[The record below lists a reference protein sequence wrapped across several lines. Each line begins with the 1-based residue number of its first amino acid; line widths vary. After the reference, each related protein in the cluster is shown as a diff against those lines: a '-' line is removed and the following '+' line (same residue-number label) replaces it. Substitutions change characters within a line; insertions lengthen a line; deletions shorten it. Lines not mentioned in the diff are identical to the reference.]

1 MTDQN
6 CEMLFE
12 YLKSI
17 LYDDVIQPFDVNA
30 LDEPFRKLG
39 LGLHVLQRSVEEMKT
54 YSKDLSC
61 GNLSGQFPSRDNFL
75 CVNLKNLHANLN
87 HLTWQAKQVAAGDY
101 SQHVSY
107 LGEFSDA
114 FNLMTKQ
121 LQEREIYLA
130 RMAFWDQLTEI
141 RSRRFFMEYMDNFLK
156 KKKQATLCYMDLD
169 GLKYVNDFYG
179 HLEGDEY
186 IRSFVNAVQEN
197 LENVSLFARLGG
209 DEFCLLIENDTMEA
223 VSVSMEHILQEF
235 VKQNTKDYPVS
246 FSYGLV
252 EITGEEEI
260 PIDKLLTSVDEAMY
274 QKKKKNKEQFHGGQ
288 SMAAPDAQQRL
299 GK

>member
-141 RSRRFFMEYMDNFLK
+141 RNRRFFMEYMDNFLK

-209 DEFCLLIENDTMEA
+209 DYRGRRN
-223 VSVSMEHILQEF
+223 
-235 VKQNTKDYPVS
+235 
-246 FSYGLV
+246 
-252 EITGEEEI
+252 
-260 PIDKLLTSVDEAMY
+260 
-274 QKKKKNKEQFHGGQ
+274 
-288 SMAAPDAQQRL
+288 PD
-299 GK
+299 